1 MSKRILCWK
10 KVENYYVVICK
21 DKKDKFKYY
30 IKDNFTVDKSKSV
43 KISED
48 EFMIEFMT
56 NVDKY
61 TLFSDDCNISKR
73 FNDVIN
79 SNN

>member
-43 KISED
+43 KIS
-48 EFMIEFMT
+48 
-56 NVDKY
+56 
-61 TLFSDDCNISKR
+61 
-73 FNDVIN
+73 
-79 SNN
+79 